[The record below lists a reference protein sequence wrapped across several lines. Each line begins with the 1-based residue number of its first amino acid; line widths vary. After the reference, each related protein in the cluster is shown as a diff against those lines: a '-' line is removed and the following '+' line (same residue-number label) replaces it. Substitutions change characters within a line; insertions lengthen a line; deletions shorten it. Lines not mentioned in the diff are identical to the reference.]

1 MSRAFVKESE
11 DGGADALP
19 ELAISPHRNLVTPV
33 GLAQIEDRLKV
44 LQEEL
49 QQARQ
54 ATDKATLARAER
66 DHRYWS
72 ARRQTAEVVPLP
84 AAADVVRFG
93 AIVSLEDDAGRQVR
107 YQIVGEDESDPGAGK
122 ISYVS
127 PLGKAVLGCA
137 AGDEPVVDGRV
148 WSVVGI
154 DVPDASA

>member
-1 MSRAFVKESE
+1 MSRAFVKESD
-11 DGGADALP
+11 DGGAGALP
-19 ELAISPHRNLVTPV
+19 ELAISPHRNLVTPT

-44 LQEEL
+44 LQEEA

-54 ATDKATLARAER
+54 TGDKATVARAER
-66 DHRYWS
+66 DLRYWR

-93 AIVSLEDDAGRQVR
+93 AVVSLEDDAGRQVR

-137 AGDEPVVDGRV
+137 VDDESVVEGHA
-148 WSVVGI
+148 WSVVKI
-154 DVPDASA
+154 DLPDAPG